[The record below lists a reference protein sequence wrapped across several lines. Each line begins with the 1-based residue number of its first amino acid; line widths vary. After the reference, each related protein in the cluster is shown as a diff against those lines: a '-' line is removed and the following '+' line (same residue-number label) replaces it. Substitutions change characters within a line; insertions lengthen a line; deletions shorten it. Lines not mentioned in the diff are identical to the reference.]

1 VKLANLVAYLAI
13 ALSFPAPALADD
25 ALREQ
30 GRKLLDGGDAAEAE
44 SVLDRATKATP
55 KDADAWFLLG
65 RAHLATERFKDAAEA
80 FEAAFRLD
88 SERQDALYNLAHAQ
102 RKSQAYAKAAESYRL
117 FLQRNPGDADA
128 YYGLAE
134 TLVAMK
140 DKLAAADAYDRYADN
155 EKVAD
160 RKPWVEKAR
169 GRATQLR
176 EEAAEEKAR
185 KAAKARDAAEEAKAA
200 GQPVPAAIA
209 AAASPSPAPTAR
221 KPEAKT
227 VVALEAMRP
236 DSYKKGVAL
245 VRQSSFPEA
254 LKLLEEAA
262 RAKPE
267 DPFVLAALGAA
278 LLGTR
283 DFGRAQAAYA
293 RALELSSEAARPGL
307 RFGLA
312 EAKRQQGDEAGAK
325 QLYTQV
331 AEDAG
336 AHAELKRIA
345 ALRARGE

>member
-1 VKLANLVAYLAI
+1 MKLAPLVAYLAI
-13 ALSFPAPALADD
+13 ALSLPAPALADD

-30 GRKLLDGGDAAEAE
+30 GRKLLDGGEAAEAE

-65 RAHLATERFKDAAEA
+65 RAHLATERYKDAAEA

-102 RKSQAYAKAAESYRL
+102 RKSQSYAKAAESYRL

-134 TLVAMK
+134 TLVSMK

-169 GRATQLR
+169 GRAIQLR

-200 GQPVPAAIA
+200 GQPTPVA
-209 AAASPSPAPTAR
+209 AAAPSPAPAAR
-221 KPEAKT
+221 QPEAKA
-227 VVALEAMRP
+227 VAALEGMRP

-254 LKLLEEAA
+254 LALLEQAA
-262 RAKPE
+262 QAKPE

-283 DFGRAQAAYA
+283 DFGRAQAAYG

-336 AHAELKRIA
+336 ANAELKRVA

>member
-1 VKLANLVAYLAI
+1 MKLAPLVAYLAI
-13 ALSFPAPALADD
+13 ALSLPAPALADD

-30 GRKLLDGGDAAEAE
+30 GRKLLDGGEAAEAE

-65 RAHLATERFKDAAEA
+65 RAHLATERYKDAAEA

-102 RKSQAYAKAAESYRL
+102 RKSQGYAKAAESYRL

-200 GQPVPAAIA
+200 GQPAPAPVAV
-209 AAASPSPAPTAR
+209 AAASPAPAAHR
-221 KPEAKT
+221 PEAKA

-236 DSYKKGVAL
+236 DSYRKGVAL

-254 LKLLEEAA
+254 LQLLEQAA
-262 RAKPE
+262 QAKPE

-336 AHAELKRIA
+336 ANAELKRVA